1 MRLNPKHQR
10 QMANLSIKT
19 SFRSGLEARIA
30 EQISEAG
37 LAVEYETDRIG
48 FHWPE
53 RLARYTPDFKLPKAG
68 GGYFFIEVKGRWET
82 ADRQKM
88 LLVRQQNPDLDIRML
103 FQRASNKLYKR
114 SPLPTQS
121 GVTNT
126 ASSGVKRRSQKIG
139 WKRRVTM
146 QQSNSQNQ
154 KIEYHLH
161 KTGSITALEAWD
173 SYRVR
178 SLPRRIKDLR
188 EKGIHIQSETKYDLQ
203 GQRYVRYVLQPP
215 EKSDQLQLL

>member
-103 FQRASNKLYKR
+103 FQRASNKLYKG
-114 SPLPTQS
+114 SPTTYAEWCDQHGFQWCEKAIPEDWLETES
-121 GVTNT
+121 DDATE
-126 ASSGVKRRSQKIG
+126 
-139 WKRRVTM
+139 
-146 QQSNSQNQ
+146 QQSEPEDRISPSQDRFD
-154 KIEYHLH
+154 HG
-161 KTGSITALEAWD
+161 T
-173 SYRVR
+173 
-178 SLPRRIKDLR
+178 
-188 EKGIHIQSETKYDLQ
+188 
-203 GQRYVRYVLQPP
+203 
-215 EKSDQLQLL
+215 